1 MSLDHLSTLETSLQG
16 VATVERVPAE
26 RFAFVLD
33 DHVEEP
39 AIGSELPFDGVT
51 LEGTRVST
59 TFSPSDLQAAATGV
73 TPAGLGVADY
83 GTVTVRSRAAADELV
98 ALYPDRHVS
107 VLAESDVLADMPAA
121 FERLEGE
128 FEDGADSQVLTSGP
142 SSTADLGAL
151 IEGVHG
157 PSDVRVLV
165 LEGR

>member
-1 MSLDHLSTLETSLQG
+1 MSSNHLSTLEASLQG

-33 DHVEEP
+33 DHIDEP
-39 AIGSELPFDGVT
+39 AVGAELPFEGVT

-59 TFSPSDLQAAATGV
+59 SVSPSDLQAAATGV

-83 GTVTVRSRAAADELV
+83 GTVTVRSRASADELV
-98 ALYPDRHVS
+98 ALYPDRHVA
-107 VLAESDVLADMPAA
+107 VLAESDVVGDMPAA
-121 FERLEGE
+121 FDRLATE